1 MLDGFSA
8 PAIELH
14 AQYSRGNYS
23 EHSGTRRDP
32 NMIRVISELGAA
44 ANAQGANW
52 VIVDLDD
59 CYMGEN
65 YRAKTLTFRH
75 TELVEIVEV
84 FDGETWLQY
93 CF

>member
-8 PAIELH
+8 RAIELH
-14 AQYSRGNYS
+14 AQYSRENYS
-23 EHSGTRRDP
+23 VHSGTRRDP

-59 CYMGEN
+59 RYMGGN
-65 YRAKTLTFRH
+65 YRTRTLTLGH
-75 TELVEIVEV
+75 IEIAKIVEV
-84 FDGETWLQY
+84 FDCETWLQY